1 MQPINSGGSYQCII
15 YFQEFYVPTTVLSL
29 TLLSQLPAIRK
40 FCGIVAG
47 LKASDETE
55 SSGGEV
61 TSKSFIGFADDGVE
75 VVPKEEEVP
84 NVLWLNII
92 IRTYLKCNKGYVNL
106 PNSESSN
113 NS

>member
-1 MQPINSGGSYQCII
+1 M
-15 YFQEFYVPTTVLSL
+15 
-29 TLLSQLPAIRK
+29 
-40 FCGIVAG
+40 AG

-84 NVLWLNII
+84 NVLWLNIV
-92 IRTYLKCNKGYVNL
+92 IRTYLKCNKGYINL
-106 PNSESSN
+106 PNSESVIQRRFAGFTMYEKKKKITSVTKYYQQPFR
-113 NS
+113 SLKQC

>member
-1 MQPINSGGSYQCII
+1 M
-15 YFQEFYVPTTVLSL
+15 
-29 TLLSQLPAIRK
+29 
-40 FCGIVAG
+40 AG
-47 LKASDETE
+47 LKASDEIE

-106 PNSESSN
+106 PNSESVNQQHLAGFAMYEKKIRITSVRKYYPQPFRSLKQCWILTLN
-113 NS
+113 QNVV